1 MITEETIVFNKNIHN
16 KEDYVVMAFVIDQE
30 VVDVFAISK
39 TFLELYKVGTLV
51 ERLLNDEGYNIDVVK
66 DGSIIA
72 EILVSEKVGAILL
85 SDPLMVELNVEKN
98 NYRVIPGMKYVDGIS
113 WTY

>member
-16 KEDYVVMAFVIDQE
+16 KEDYIVMAFVIDQE

-39 TFLELYKVGTLV
+39 TFLELYNSSNLV
-51 ERLLNDEGYNIDVVK
+51 ERLLTDEGYNIDVMK
-66 DGSIIA
+66 DGSIIS
-72 EILVSEKVGAILL
+72 EILVSQKVGAILL
-85 SDPLMVELNVEKN
+85 SEPLMVELNAEKN
-98 NYRVIPGMKYVDGIS
+98 NYNVIPGMKYVDGIS

>member
-16 KEDYVVMAFVIDQE
+16 KEDYAVMAFVIDQE

-39 TFLELYKVGTLV
+39 TFLDLYNSSNLI
-51 ERLLNDEGYNIDVVK
+51 ERLLTDEGYNIDVVK
-66 DGSIIA
+66 DGAVVA
-72 EILVSEKVGAILL
+72 EILVSQKVGAILL
-85 SDPLMVELNVEKN
+85 SEPLMIELNAEKN
-98 NYRVIPGMKYVDGIS
+98 NYSVIPGMKYVDGIS

>member
-39 TFLELYKVGTLV
+39 TFLELYKVSTLV
-51 ERLLNDEGYNIDVVK
+51 ERLLSDEGYNIDVMQ

-72 EILVSEKVGAILL
+72 EILVSQKVGAILL
-85 SDPLMVELNVEKN
+85 SEPLMVELNAEKN
-98 NYRVIPGMKYVDGIS
+98 NYNVIPGMKYVDGIS